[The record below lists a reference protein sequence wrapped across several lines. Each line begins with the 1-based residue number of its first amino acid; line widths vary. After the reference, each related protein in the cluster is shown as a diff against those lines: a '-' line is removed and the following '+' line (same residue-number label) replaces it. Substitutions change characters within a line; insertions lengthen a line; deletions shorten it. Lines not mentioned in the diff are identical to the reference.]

1 MRPTRLEMMTFG
13 SLGGVTQPSIHTSST
28 PLALDTRSWGYAED
42 FVKPDELLREAR
54 EQAITLGL
62 EPISNGSATA
72 LRFLAHLVQARAI
85 VEVGTGTGVSGL
97 ALFEGMGTDGIITSI
112 DPEPERQSAARAEFT
127 KAGVRSN
134 RFRLI
139 AGNPLDVLPKLRDG
153 AYDMV
158 FINGDKLEYVEYVAQ
173 ALRLLRH
180 GGVVVL
186 NNALWKN
193 LVADP
198 DNEDDETVI
207 IREALAAVA
216 ETEEFTP
223 LLLPVGDGLLAA
235 IKA

>member
-1 MRPTRLEMMTFG
+1 M
-13 SLGGVTQPSIHTSST
+13 TQPDTTPST
-28 PLALDTRSWGYAED
+28 TEPSLDARSWGYAED
-42 FVKPDELLREAR
+42 FVAPDQLLRDAR
-54 EQAITLGL
+54 EQAVGLGIDTL
-62 EPISNGSATA
+62 SNGAATA
-72 LRFLAHLVQARAI
+72 LRFLARLVQARAV

-97 ALFEGMGTDGIITSI
+97 ALFEGMGRDGILTSI
-112 DPEPERQSAARAEFT
+112 DAEAERQAAARKEFSS
-127 KAGVRSN
+127 AGIASQ

-139 AGNPLDVLPKLRDG
+139 AGTPLDVLPKLRDG

-186 NNALWKN
+186 HNALWRN

-198 DNEDDETVI
+198 DNEDDETLI

-216 ETEEFTP
+216 ETEEFTSV
-223 LLLPVGDGLLAA
+223 LLPVGDGLLAA
-235 IKA
+235 IKE

>member
-1 MRPTRLEMMTFG
+1 MWRVSQPNQTPHSSAALDAR
-13 SLGGVTQPSIHTSST
+13 SLGF
-28 PLALDTRSWGYAED
+28 AED
-42 FVKPDELLREAR
+42 FVAPGETLRDAR
-54 EQAITLGL
+54 EQAVALGL
-62 EPISNGSATA
+62 ETISNGAATA
-72 LRFLAHLVQARAI
+72 LRFLTRLVGAKAV

-97 ALFEGMGTDGIITSI
+97 AIFEGMGSEGIITSI
-112 DPEPERQSAARAEFT
+112 DPEPERQAAARREFQGA
-127 KAGVRSN
+127 KIPSN

-139 AGNPLDVLPKLRDG
+139 AGIPLEVLPKLRDG

-158 FINGDKLEYVEYVAQ
+158 FVNGDKLEYGEYVGQ

-180 GGVVVL
+180 GGIVVI

-198 DNEDDETVI
+198 SNDDDETLI
-207 IREALAAVA
+207 IREALSAVA

-223 LLLPVGDGLLAA
+223 LLLPLGDGLLAA